1 MKEVLFSILN
11 LYCEDRHFS
20 KQIFEIIKL
29 DKILEFELHV
39 KSSYQKV
46 IMF

>member
-11 LYCEDRHFS
+11 LYCEDCHFS
-20 KQIFEIIKL
+20 KKIFEIIKL
-29 DKILEFELHV
+29 DKILEFELNV

-46 IMF
+46 IIF